1 MSELITPKKIIF
13 PGSQIDHSNL
23 SDTNEKYFVYC
34 STFMAFI
41 FNKSRL
47 TLKNIIGES
56 NNYYISAV
64 SLNKS
69 SDEDIL
75 ALCYNKDILIYNLIT
90 SKFCYNIPFN
100 EIKKMEFNKDSKL
113 LMLNDKGE
121 LFVTKLN
128 YTKINYLNKVNIENN
143 FCNCFTWYPFN
154 NDEFAYST
162 NKNKIYYL
170 FFT

>member
-75 ALCYNKDILIYNLIT
+75 ALCYNKDILILDIRT
-90 SKFCYNIPFN
+90 
-100 EIKKMEFNKDSKL
+100 
-113 LMLNDKGE
+113 
-121 LFVTKLN
+121 
-128 YTKINYLNKVNIENN
+128 
-143 FCNCFTWYPFN
+143 
-154 NDEFAYST
+154 
-162 NKNKIYYL
+162 
-170 FFT
+170 